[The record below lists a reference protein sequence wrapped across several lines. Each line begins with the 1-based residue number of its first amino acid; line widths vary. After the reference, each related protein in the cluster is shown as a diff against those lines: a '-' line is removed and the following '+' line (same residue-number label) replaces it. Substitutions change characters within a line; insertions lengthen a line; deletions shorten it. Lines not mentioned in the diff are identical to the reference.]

1 MWSTMAL
8 KSEDA
13 GKKITFREDLC
24 EVRFIDEE
32 AKPSQGDQKVL
43 GERGQQEQ
51 EIEKHVERKLT
62 KHEEYD
68 MYFQQV
74 LKRLKDEKEMKK
86 KEAITETCI
95 KKEELLQGRGEGQ
108 IALKRQ
114 KAAVICPD
122 IGSALLFVMICMTF
136 CAFDFFR

>member
-1 MWSTMAL
+1 MAL

-62 KHEEYD
+62 KQEEYET
-68 MYFQQV
+68 YFQQV

-86 KEAITETCI
+86 KEAITEKCI
-95 KKEELLQGRGEGQ
+95 QKEELLQGRGEGQ

-114 KAAVICPD
+114 EAAVICPD